1 MIGAG
6 KKLAAIALLGLCCA
20 GGIGASAATPGADT
34 WTADPEAQFLL
45 DVQLRSRRLGDGVR
59 AYDTPTGT
67 CIMFGDFLNALD
79 VPMKIDFPARKAV
92 GWAFKE
98 DHRISIDASS
108 GVVTYGKTTERM
120 APGAVRETPDGWCVD
135 ASSLTKWFGIAVKP
149 NTKGSALVL
158 ESEAKLPIEL
168 AIERERRAAQIKPA
182 KFDLSTLPSVK
193 LPYRMWRAP
202 ALDFVVNAGVTYR
215 AQDGVRV
222 DRSTSI
228 SAAGEIA
235 HLSYDARDLDRLQG
249 RAEQSAVAGVQVRPG
264 SRPPRTIARHSHSG
278 SATSR
283 GSIADWAAL
292 RSVGA
297 AQSSPIGR
305 CSIPPPSTRRAS
317 KATFRRGGKPSS
329 TATANC
335 SRSPGRRAIHATSS
349 RTCSCCTA
357 KTRSASCSTVHKAKS
372 GHVKS

>member
-6 KKLAAIALLGLCCA
+6 KKLAAMALLGLCCA
-20 GGIGASAATPGADT
+20 GGIGASAATPVAET

-45 DVQLRSRRLGDGVR
+45 DVQLRSRRIGDGVR

-67 CIMFGDFLNALD
+67 CIMFGDFLSALD

-120 APGAVRETPDGWCVD
+120 AAGAVHESPDGWCVD
-135 ASSLTKWFGIAVKP
+135 SASLTKWFGIAVKP
-149 NTKGSALVL
+149 NTKGSALIL

-202 ALDFVVNAGVTYR
+202 ALDFVVNAGVT
-215 AQDGVRV
+215 
-222 DRSTSI
+222 
-228 SAAGEIA
+228 
-235 HLSYDARDLDRLQG
+235 
-249 RAEQSAVAGVQVRPG
+249 
-264 SRPPRTIARHSHSG
+264 
-278 SATSR
+278 
-283 GSIADWAAL
+283 
-292 RSVGA
+292 
-297 AQSSPIGR
+297 
-305 CSIPPPSTRRAS
+305 
-317 KATFRRGGKPSS
+317 
-329 TATANC
+329 
-335 SRSPGRRAIHATSS
+335 
-349 RTCSCCTA
+349 
-357 KTRSASCSTVHKAKS
+357 
-372 GHVKS
+372 